1 MQEDTGRHRQVTP
14 PPKHKIE
21 QYSKF
26 LMSKISW
33 DLTISDINI
42 TWVKQTLDSVSSSFV
57 RKWLEIPIN
66 GTLDIV
72 TLSKEK
78 FGLNIIKISTKYLEC
93 QATKRN
99 CLKKSPNP
107 DINYL
112 HQATAQKS
120 IQVDQYKDASDV
132 TKSVRA
138 NQIETISNDLKY
150 QGYIVKQMWT
160 LRNEHVKKLW
170 IDVRDILPSN
180 IYNFTNRYMNNTLAT
195 LKNMVMW
202 GKATMDTCLACKDN
216 SQSLLHVVSGC
227 KVHLQQGRYTWRHN
241 SILATRFS
249 KIEGLRDLKVFADI
263 PGYPCPTIVTGT
275 LKRPDVIIVYQ
286 EKIKLM
292 HNFKDTVSPMCPT
305 NDGIEDTEHFLLL
318 CPSFDLLR
326 RYLLAGVSN
335 LIRPFAQIN
344 SFSNSALIQLLL
356 YGDKDLSDDINKDII

>member
-1 MQEDTGRHRQVTP
+1 MGMNEGFTYLGRVFDFNMDDEAHKTSLVEKCKRILEDIDRLPLH
-14 PPKHKIE
+14 PKHKIE
-21 QYSKF
+21 LYSKF

-42 TWVKQTLDSVSSSFV
+42 TWVKHTLDSVSSSFV

-78 FGLNIIKISTKYLEC
+78 FGLNIIKISAKYLQC
-93 QATKRN
+93 QTTKRN

-112 HQATAQKS
+112 HQATAQES
-120 IQVDQYKDASDV
+120 IQVDQYKDTSDV

-138 NQIETISNDLKY
+138 KQIEKISNDLQY

-160 LRNEHVKKLW
+160 LSSEQLKKLW

-202 GKATMDTCLACKDN
+202 GKATMDTCFACKEN

-227 KVHLQQGRYTWRHN
+227 K
-241 SILATRFS
+241 SSPSTRQ
-249 KIEGLRDLKVFADI
+249 IHVEAQLH
-263 PGYPCPTIVTGT
+263 PC
-275 LKRPDVIIVYQ
+275 D
-286 EKIKLM
+286 
-292 HNFKDTVSPMCPT
+292 
-305 NDGIEDTEHFLLL
+305 
-318 CPSFDLLR
+318 SFE
-326 RYLLAGVSN
+326 
-335 LIRPFAQIN
+335 Q
-344 SFSNSALIQLLL
+344 
-356 YGDKDLSDDINKDII
+356 K